1 MAKDKA
7 KSKKRASGDEEFVVG
22 STLSKPSKP
31 KKKLK
36 DDGGSK
42 PKKKK
47 SKDRGPKKLGL
58 ADEETKKERS
68 GKALEK
74 LERSKERLAKTLGAD
89 SYKELTKRA
98 PPGER
103 EYLEEY
109 VWMFH
114 RVGRLIRK
122 LEKQAM
128 KSGQA
133 RDVYALNN
141 MISQQREIIADIRTL
156 ADLSGQMNMIREN
169 VLQPVISNIAQNL
182 IDSYYHI
189 RRLMVETCEPK
200 QTEFALKQLQTI
212 VQEQSKYLQMQYQTG
227 CEQLDRVMAGPEE
240 PAKGKKKKKKA
251 KKDALEG

>member
-1 MAKDKA
+1 MH
-7 KSKKRASGDEEFVVG
+7 
-22 STLSKPSKP
+22 
-31 KKKLK
+31 
-36 DDGGSK
+36 
-42 PKKKK
+42 
-47 SKDRGPKKLGL
+47 
-58 ADEETKKERS
+58 
-68 GKALEK
+68 
-74 LERSKERLAKTLGAD
+74 AD